1 MRVNFLLLMMAF
13 FALSTQEAFAL
24 GSTGHASIPKK
35 TQAQIDAQIK
45 QTITDSEGNT
55 FKVALIEYKN
65 QNDEMEV
72 RIEASAIPRFAS
84 KINPLLGFG
93 RDLDGNG
100 KIDTWFLVTQNGLD
114 LVEKEGK
121 DSKGRDVLGDI
132 LIKKYRSTFFM
143 YVNAATTSI
152 FSYLLMSFDA
162 SIESYETYYRDWM
175 DLEQVRITFEK
186 DQKNLGS
193 TYTRDQIAFQY
204 ELREIGLKEMN
215 DRMARFEKATFWG
228 YALADVG
235 LWVTG
240 GIIFKWGAKILAKI
254 GAVTSETAFATAVK
268 DSFFGFFEKQK
279 AAVEGRLADL
289 KAKIPKPRTRKEI
302 AAELAAEKSAA
313 VLLTKET
320 YKVAISNTIK
330 AQNSKSK
337 LQAAI
342 KKVLKVPVDI
352 VKGAKSEW
360 QYIAMNAGVQI
371 TSEAYA
377 RYDEIYDENPAVM
390 AQNLLT
396 NPDVIENVGF
406 MTTDTVMMT
415 GVSKSLKTGRAKFMA
430 SGAIALTNSSI
441 MNFAIKDSADLT
453 RVAVDTGWET
463 IIGNGQ
469 VQLDLKALEY
479 FEKMAVKKGNPK
491 IKLVGYVIALVDMG
505 VGYVAYSKVTTKLDE
520 MDAQKKAEK
529 EKNQPKI
536 MLVPVLAEQ

>member
-1 MRVNFLLLMMAF
+1 MRRINLLFLMMAII
-13 FALSTQEAFAL
+13 AVSTQEAFAW

-100 KIDTWFLVTQNGLD
+100 KIDTWFLVTPNGLD

-193 TYTRDQIAFQY
+193 TYTRDQIAYQY
-204 ELREIGLKEMN
+204 ELRAIGLKEMN

-240 GIIFKWGAKILAKI
+240 GIVFKWGAKILAKI
-254 GAVTSETAFATAVK
+254 GAITSETAFATAVK

-279 AAVEGRLADL
+279 AAIENRLVDL

-302 AAELAAEKSAA
+302 AAETAA
-313 VLLTKET
+313 VTLTKEN
-320 YKVAISNTIK
+320 YKVAMSNTIK
-330 AQNSKSK
+330 AQGSKSK

-342 KKVLKVPVDI
+342 KKVLRVPVDI

-360 QYIAMNAGVQI
+360 QYIVMNAGVQI

-415 GVSKSLKTGRAKFMA
+415 GMSKSLKTGRAKFMA

-453 RVAVDTGWET
+453 RVALDTGWET

-505 VGYVAYSKVTTKLDE
+505 VGYVAYSKVTSKLDE
-520 MDAQKKAEK
+520 MDEQKKAEK

>member
-1 MRVNFLLLMMAF
+1 MKRINLLFLMMAI
-13 FALSTQEAFAL
+13 FALSTQEVFAL

-100 KIDTWFLVTQNGLD
+100 KIDTWFLVTQNGMD

-121 DSKGRDVLGDI
+121 DTKGRDVLGDI
-132 LIKKYRSTFFM
+132 LVKKYRSTFFM

-162 SIESYETYYRDWM
+162 SITSYEDYYRDWM

-186 DQKNLGS
+186 DLKNLGS

-240 GIIFKWGAKILAKI
+240 GIVFKWGAKILTKI
-254 GAVTSETAFATAVK
+254 GAVASETAFANTVK
-268 DSFFGFFEKQK
+268 ETFFGFFEKQK
-279 AAVEGRLADL
+279 ALVQGRLSAVKDKL
-289 KAKIPKPRTRKEI
+289 HLSKAGKEV
-302 AAELAAEKSAA
+302 AAKEATV
-313 VLLTKET
+313 VLSKET
-320 YKVAISNTIK
+320 YKQAITSTIK
-330 AQNSKSK
+330 AQHSKNK
-337 LQAAI
+337 LHVAL
-342 KKVLKVPVDI
+342 KKVLKIPKNIFQGV
-352 VKGAKSEW
+352 KSEW
-360 QYIAMNAGVQI
+360 QYIAMNSGVQI
-371 TSEAYA
+371 LSEGVA
-377 RYDEIYDENPAVM
+377 RYDDIYDENPLVM

-396 NPDVIENVGF
+396 NREVIENVGF
-406 MTTDTVMMT
+406 MSADTILMT
-415 GVSKSLKTGRAKFMA
+415 GVSKSLKTTKAKFMA

-453 RVAVDTGWET
+453 RVALDTGWEA
-463 IIGNGQ
+463 IIGNAQ
-469 VQLDLKALEY
+469 LQLDLKALEY
-479 FEKMAVKKGNPK
+479 FEKMAQKKGNPK
-491 IKLVGYVIALVDMG
+491 IKLVGYVIALVDMS
-505 VGYVAYSKVTTKLDE
+505 VGYVTYSKVTTKLDE
-520 MDAQKKAEK
+520 MDAQKAEK
-529 EKNQPKI
+529 EKNEPKI